1 MQVPVTG
8 DVLQKVLVKYLGEA
22 ASPSGLERLAKNLD
36 KLTWA
41 DIEEAVTY
49 TTQKHKGT
57 GYCLAILERLAK
69 TKTGGL
75 ETDEFL
81 GVKERTESEEEPA
94 ITTQAE
100 SQDELSAW
108 YAEQR
113 RANGTL
119 GMRFNS
125 DAPAANEN
133 SWAARHDPRYE
144 AFYRLYPEEGLG
156 TWVPL
161 GYRIREG
168 VV

>member
-49 TTQKHKGT
+49 TAQKHKGT

-75 ETDEFL
+75 ETDGL
-81 GVKERTESEEEPA
+81 GVKEPHGEAEA

-100 SQDELSAW
+100 PQDDLSAW
-108 YAEQR
+108 YTEQR

-119 GMRFNS
+119 GMRFDP
-125 DAPAANEN
+125 DAPAANED

-144 AFYRLYPEEGLG
+144 AFYQLYPEEGLG